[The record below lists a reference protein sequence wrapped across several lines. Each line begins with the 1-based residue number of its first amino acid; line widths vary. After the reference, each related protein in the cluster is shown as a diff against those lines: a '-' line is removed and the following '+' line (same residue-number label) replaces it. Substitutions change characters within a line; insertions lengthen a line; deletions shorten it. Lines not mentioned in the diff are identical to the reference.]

1 MSSFYDLASLVMIPS
16 GKKAGKVYS
25 QKPLTTDGQL
35 DFTRAS
41 TATRIGSDGNIE
53 KTRNNNLVYSNDFSN
68 AAWTKSASSITANAL
83 TSPDGTLN
91 ASKLIEDSSNSTH
104 RISDTIVVS
113 GSGIVYTQSIFAKSG
128 GSGRYLRIF
137 RGSGTYN
144 FAVFDLEN
152 GTVFAEGGSNII
164 STKIEN
170 KGNGWY
176 RCSLTYTT
184 QFSNIGTYYGLQ
196 NGSSDSYTGDGSSFI
211 YIYGAQLEQGLVAT
225 DYIDTTSAAV
235 SVGSVDNMPRLNY
248 TFNSA
253 TSCPS
258 LLLEPQRTNLETKS
272 EYFEGW
278 SLVSNVTRTTN
289 YATSPEGTQ
298 NASRLQFTAN
308 GFLGNTTLSSGT
320 EYTLSC
326 YAKRNDSGSQSFGFF
341 KDGSGAVDSEMAL
354 TSNWQRFTYTYTAGN
369 SSFAGL
375 AASSGADV
383 SVFGYQIEAANF
395 ESSYIPT
402 FGATVTRVA
411 DVCSKTGISGL
422 FGQTEGTLFVDT
434 NFNGANIST
443 SQVSMFIRQSGSNNS
458 YVFINFYQGK
468 LNCALRVG
476 GVTMFDSFQSGVLTE
491 GRYKIGFAYK
501 SGDTVIYMNGSQMA
515 TDVDT
520 FGTTNYAD
528 VNVGCSSSGV
538 NNLGDNLN
546 QALVFKT
553 RLTNDQLAELT
564 SLDS

>member
-1 MSSFYDLASLVMIPS
+1 MSSFYDLASLIMIPS

-41 TATRIGSDGNIE
+41 TATRIGSDGKIE
-53 KTRNNNLVYSNDFSN
+53 KTRTNL
-68 AAWTKSASSITANAL
+68 L
-83 TSPDGTLN
+83 LQ
-91 ASKLIEDSSNSTH
+91 SNSF
-104 RISDTIVVS
+104 DTTWSKTRSSVVS
-113 GSGIVYTQSIFAKSG
+113 GQSGYDGTNNAWGFVDTTDNNTHLMVQSFGYGPSISTFSIYAKAG
-128 GSGRYLRIF
+128 AV
-137 RGSGTYN
+137 N
-144 FAVFDLEN
+144 FLAIRFEGNTGVDYGYFNLSN
-152 GTVFAEGGSNII
+152 GTVATFDVDYVTATITSI
-164 STKIEN
+164 
-170 KGNGWY
+170 GNGWY
-176 RCSLTYTT
+176 RCTATKVLPNIPDNQIVLLSAESDNDPTYAGAGTT
-184 QFSNIGTYYGLQ
+184 ALYLQ
-196 NGSSDSYTGDGSSFI
+196 N
-211 YIYGAQLEQGLVAT
+211 AQVEKGLVAT
-225 DYIDTTSAAV
+225 NYIETTTASV

-341 KDGSGAVDSEMAL
+341 KDGSGAVNSEMTL
-354 TSNWQRFTYTYTAGN
+354 TSDWKRFTYTYTAGN

-383 SVFGYQIEAANF
+383 SVFGYQIEAASY

-402 FGATVTRVA
+402 SGATVTRVA
-411 DVCSKTGISGL
+411 DAANNLGSAATFNDSEGVFFANLATFLDEGLIADKWIAISD
-422 FGQTEGTLFVDT
+422 GT
-434 NFNGANIST
+434 
-443 SQVSMFIRQSGSNNS
+443 SNNS
-458 YVFINFYQGK
+458 VRIAFS
-468 LNCALRVG
+468 G
-476 GVTMFDSFQSGVLTE
+476 GANTI
-491 GRYKIGFAYK
+491 RA
-501 SGDTVIYMNGSQMA
+501 
-515 TDVDT
+515 
-520 FGTTNYAD
+520 
-528 VNVGCSSSGV
+528 
-538 NNLGDNLN
+538 
-546 QALVFKT
+546 
-553 RLTNDQLAELT
+553 
-564 SLDS
+564 